1 MCTDNFK
8 ALSVQSE
15 AVTTL
20 GFFLFTDNPPPLPK
34 TNGKQ
39 KVVAIKMAQNRN
51 FPDKSCNC

>member
-8 ALSVQSE
+8 ALSIQSE
-15 AVTTL
+15 AVTAL
-20 GFFLFTDNPPPLPK
+20 GFFLFTDKTPPK
-34 TNGKQ
+34 TNEKQ

>member
-20 GFFLFTDNPPPLPK
+20 GFFLFTDNPPPPQK
-34 TNGKQ
+34 KQ
-39 KVVAIKMAQNRN
+39 MENK
-51 FPDKSCNC
+51 KS